1 MPEIKTSKKDIQEDV
16 YTPTYHNCCIELL
29 LLFACLFVYL
39 LFIVSFVHVTKLT
52 WKVSSRDF
60 IILKNKMLVIGH
72 DQLLYLSQMEH
83 EENS

>member
-1 MPEIKTSKKDIQEDV
+1 M
-16 YTPTYHNCCIELL
+16 
-29 LLFACLFVYL
+29 FVR
-39 LFIVSFVHVTKLT
+39 LFIVSFVHVGLNKVVTKLT